1 MPFSMSWFLVVFV
14 VRPIVGKQPALD
26 LDVELDAQPPA
37 PATMNADFFEDP
49 PAGVPLAPAPS
60 DSQDFVVHMQA
71 VPPAPAPEM
80 APEPEMNEAGPSGD
94 ADDQDQDQESRLP
107 TWGDYAAQQ
116 SVNAKL
122 AEKVAELTKATHLLW
137 REERTLRR
145 RSHQQILK
153 LKQKCHIQHNK
164 VHVELSPLEEQPV
177 QQGNLR
183 QKPTLPVSLTHAA
196 TRHHQKRVNDH
207 SKEEADKGPLVGTSV
222 GSMAGLYNA
231 VDTPITPVHEK
242 GSQESGSKK
251 RELEDELAASRAR
264 LGRNEEARLHLE
276 RQIKELEE
284 TYQKGMKEAARRQE
298 DLVAAQKRQ
307 RAKELELEKV
317 KKELTDG
324 TLPAVPTAELPAA
337 VSDELGSH
345 LRESQERIEKEK
357 KDLLTYRDQADTKL
371 RVRKNEA
378 RNLQAKNTELRKEL
392 QTQMDAEQKIQDDL
406 KAAQDTWSQLTG
418 QVEALHRDEVEVSQ
432 EQQSEQ
438 SRLQSENDKLQS
450 EAEQERQCMDW
461 GHRLDARLQ
470 HELKRKVADAKLCR
484 DSILSLHN
492 ERLELKDK
500 SAKYKRELEEEKL
513 RENEVR
519 RSYEENQQLLD
530 HCLGQMTAR

>member
-1 MPFSMSWFLVVFV
+1 MPFPMNWLLVVIF
-14 VRPIVGKQPALD
+14 VRPIAGKQPAIDFDAD
-26 LDVELDAQPPA
+26 LNAQPPA

-60 DSQDFVVHMQA
+60 DSQDLVVQMQA
-71 VPPAPAPEM
+71 LPPAPAT
-80 APEPEMNEAGPSGD
+80 EMNEAMPPAPLSED
-94 ADDQDQDQESRLP
+94 YDDQDQDSRQP

-153 LKQKCHIQHNK
+153 LKKKCHIQHNK
-164 VHVELSPLEEQPV
+164 VHVELNPLEEQPV

-196 TRHHQKRVNDH
+196 TRHHQQKVNDLT
-207 SKEEADKGPLVGTSV
+207 KDGADKGPLVGTSV
-222 GSMAGLYNA
+222 GSMAGLYNT
-231 VDTPITPVHEK
+231 VDAPIAPAHDER
-242 GSQESGSKK
+242 SQESTKKK

-317 KKELTDG
+317 KKELADG
-324 TLPAVPTAELPAA
+324 IPTIAASAEVPAPLSGELP
-337 VSDELGSH
+337 SK

-357 KDLLTYRDQADTKL
+357 QDLLTYRDQADIKL
-371 RVRKNEA
+371 RARKNEA
-378 RNLQAKNTELRKEL
+378 RNLQAKNTELRQQL
-392 QTQMDAEQKIQDDL
+392 QTQVDAEQKTQDEL

-418 QVEALHRDEVEVSQ
+418 QVEALHRDEAEVSQ

-438 SRLQSENDKLQS
+438 SRLMYENDKLQS
-450 EAEQERQCMDW
+450 EAEQERHCMDW

-470 HELKRKVADAKLCR
+470 HELRRKVADAKLCR

-500 SAKYKRELEEEKL
+500 SAKYKREIEEARL
-513 RENEVR
+513 HENEVR